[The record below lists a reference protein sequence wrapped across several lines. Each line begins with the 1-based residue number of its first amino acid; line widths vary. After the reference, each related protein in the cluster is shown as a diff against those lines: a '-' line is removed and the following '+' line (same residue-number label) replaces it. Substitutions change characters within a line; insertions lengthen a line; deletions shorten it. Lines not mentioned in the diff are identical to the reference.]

1 MPRYLFLKHV
11 MILFEVHIKLFSVK
25 KIVSCVHVPTFLK
38 VYIFC
43 LHHVSNC
50 TWMLFCFFKVNVNKE
65 KSYLPQ
71 MQPEPPWPRG
81 GTLHSACRQP
91 QSWSGRS
98 TRVNRKMKNSKDLPT
113 TSMHR
118 SIYPCACNVPVCS
131 LKRTGNC
138 FCDVH
143 QIV

>member
-1 MPRYLFLKHV
+1 MS
-11 MILFEVHIKLFSVK
+11 EVHIKLFSMK
-25 KIVSCVHVPTFLK
+25 KHKVLCTLCCVLCTCTLILK
-38 VYIFC
+38 SVYFC

-50 TWMLFCFFKVNVNKE
+50 TWMLSFFKVNVNKE

-118 SIYPCACNVPVCS
+118 SIYPCACNVPVCI

-138 FCDVH
+138 FYDVH